1 MKIRIVIVFVFFV
14 VGFVKINAQISVTE
28 RQMEKEGMVDIHTVD
43 QSIYVSLMYG
53 RADNFTGKRLYTD
66 LTHAYLHPKAAKAL
80 ARAQKYLQ
88 KEHPEWSLIIFDA
101 CRPMHIQ
108 QKMWN
113 VVKGTKVEN
122 YVSNPAR
129 GGGLH
134 NYGMAVDISL
144 CNLKGDT
151 LKMGSKVDHMS
162 KLSHIDQEY
171 LLLKHHQIS
180 STALENR
187 QLLRRIMRKAGF
199 RPLRTE
205 WWHFNLISRATAKK
219 YYKYVK

>member
-1 MKIRIVIVFVFFV
+1 MKIRIVIVFVLLV
-14 VGFVKINAQISVTE
+14 VGSAEINAQVSATE
-28 RQMEKEGMVDIHTVD
+28 RQMEKQGMVDIHTVD
-43 QSIYVSLMYG
+43 QSIRVSLMYG

-66 LTHAYLHPKAAKAL
+66 LTHAYLHPRAAFAL

-113 VVKGTKVEN
+113 VVKGTAVEN

-134 NYGMAVDISL
+134 NYGMAVDISI
-144 CNLKGDT
+144 CNLAGDT
-151 LKMGSKVDHMS
+151 LTMGSKVDHMS
-162 KLSHIDQEY
+162 RLSHIDHEY
-171 LLLKHHQIS
+171 VLVKHRQLSH
-180 STALENR
+180 TALENR
-187 QLLRRIMRKAGF
+187 QFLRRVMRKAGF
-199 RPLRTE
+199 CPLRTE

-219 YYKYVK
+219 SYKYVK